1 MRGSLN
7 FGFNDLNSVY
17 MFCTSCL
24 TEKNRS
30 TSSCF
35 RSFLIPRDLEEK
47 IDGDGNEN
55 WLNKRF
61 NEQNNSSARAS

>member
-1 MRGSLN
+1 MYYREKSFHFIL
-7 FGFNDLNSVY
+7 FKKLFD
-17 MFCTSCL
+17 
-24 TEKNRS
+24 TER
-30 TSSCF
+30 
-35 RSFLIPRDLEEK
+35 PWAK